1 MFRNNN
7 FFVGAFAGLMA
18 ATAGWI
24 FFWLV
29 GKMLDRLTGIVPYL
43 QLWQI
48 YLLGIIPP
56 ILLMRYFFINR
67 KMDKSGKGVLLVL
80 FMLGVGYFA
89 YLKIK
94 GYLA

>member
-7 FFVGAFAGLMA
+7 FFVGAFAGLVA
-18 ATAGWI
+18 AAAGWI
-24 FFWLV
+24 LFWLL
-29 GKMLDRLTGIVPYL
+29 GKLLDRLTGIEPYL
-43 QLWQI
+43 QQWQI

-67 KMDKSGKGVLLVL
+67 KMDKSGKGVLLVV
-80 FMLGVGYFA
+80 FVLGLGYFA